1 METPII
7 EVSIIMAAFNVD
19 SYIEESIRS
28 VIAQTNHNW
37 ELIICDDH
45 SSDKTWQL
53 ISNQTDERIRKIRN
67 AKNLGAS
74 KTRNICLTHAT
85 GKYVAILDADDVWH
99 PSKLER
105 QLLLL
110 NDDLNLGVVGTNAIE
125 INESGI
131 EIGLRKFP
139 GSNRQLLDLS
149 FWRCPMLHSSILFER
164 NLLRNGY
171 NEDLDSTMD
180 WALLL
185 ELFGRT
191 RGAVIQEPL
200 VQYRIH
206 DQNITHTQATQQR
219 RNAFLVVQTKDLIGK
234 FSESEKRIFEDFFF
248 YRNPP
253 KRKFF
258 NGLKVLLSIYFEHRG
273 QESLK
278 RLLWFLKFLAKP

>member
-1 METPII
+1 METRSP
-7 EVSIIMAAFNVD
+7 EVSIIMAAFNVA

-37 ELIICDDH
+37 ELIICDDN
-45 SSDKTWQL
+45 SSDETWQL
-53 ISNQTDERIRKIRN
+53 ISNQTDERIKKIRN
-67 AKNLGAS
+67 IENLGAS
-74 KTRNICLTHAT
+74 KTRNICLTYAT

-99 PSKLER
+99 PSKLEK

-110 NDDLNLGVVGTNAIE
+110 SGDLNLGVVGSNAIE
-125 INESGI
+125 INESGV
-131 EIGLRKFP
+131 EIGIREFP

-149 FWRCPMLHSSILFER
+149 FWRCPMLHSSILFEKD
-164 NLLRNGY
+164 LLRKGY

-180 WALLL
+180 WALMIDLL
-185 ELFGRT
+185 ERT
-191 RGAVIQEPL
+191 NGAVIQETL

-206 DQNITHTQATQQR
+206 DQNITHTKATQQK

-234 FSESEKRIFEDFFF
+234 FSKSEKSIFEDFFF

-253 KRKFF
+253 KRKCVKA
-258 NGLKVLLSIYFEHRG
+258 LKVLFSVYFEHRG
-273 QESLK
+273 KESLK

>member
-45 SSDKTWQL
+45 SSDETWQL

-74 KTRNICLTHAT
+74 KTRNICLSYAT

-125 INESGI
+125 INESGV

-164 NLLRNGY
+164 NLLRRGY

-206 DQNITHTQATQQR
+206 DQNITHTQATQQK
-219 RNAFLVVQTKDLIGK
+219 RNAFLVVQTKDLVGK

-258 NGLKVLLSIYFEHRG
+258 KGLKVLLSIYFEHRG